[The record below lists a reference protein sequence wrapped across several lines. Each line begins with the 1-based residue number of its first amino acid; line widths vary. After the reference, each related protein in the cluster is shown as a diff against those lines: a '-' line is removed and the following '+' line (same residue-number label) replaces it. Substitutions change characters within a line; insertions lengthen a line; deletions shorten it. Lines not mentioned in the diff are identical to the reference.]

1 MLCDNTREL
10 DDGDD
15 DLAVDTFFHKATQPR
30 PEPNPP
36 LPIEV
41 LATVLLEAAL
51 TKANRSVLMCPNRVS
66 IIKVPSADW
75 IGPVAKRLQQICP
88 EHSVEAEEER
98 KHTARTY
105 VTVGS
110 DAHDWLEKGRGV
122 IYVTKDPES
131 GLDATARIIADQT
144 IILPNL
150 TPTLLRRAIRRVTG
164 GVARGVTADMARLE
178 CSVIAGLLRPG
189 LSAGDCVVGLQRAV
203 ERLNRH
209 SNTNIAVPLLTE
221 LPLPS
226 DLRAWTDQT
235 MTDLKNVANGTMAAD
250 KLIFGVLE
258 GPPGTG
264 KSLIAESLARTAGW
278 SFVPTSVGTWFTS
291 GDGALGGVAK
301 NIKSFVDTVLTSEPA
316 IGFLDELDAIPSRET
331 MDNRDRG
338 WWTPIVTLVLT
349 ELDRLQKSNR
359 KVLLLGATNYYQHL
373 DPALTRPGR
382 LQQRVPVLP
391 LENEEDVIAVF
402 RHYLGSDLADSDLEP
417 LARFGHGTT
426 PAAIEGWVKS
436 ARAAARSNN
445 RPITTDDILAQM
457 LPADD
462 RSAADLRA
470 IALHEAGHAV
480 VAYRLGFSVEGV
492 SIISNGAIGGV
503 ARSRA
508 LSIIPNWSQ
517 ISDLVTVKLAGR
529 AADMVLG
536 NGAHAGAEADLA
548 QATEL
553 LRSALA
559 RQGLGDTLVYRET
572 RQTQAGVLDA
582 EIDAHL
588 KRFLQRA
595 LDIVEKDRRLVL
607 KLSDGLMVAKVLSS
621 REIVEVLG
629 PRANNEQEAVDHAIL
644 SGPAVS
650 AYAEN

>member
-1 MLCDNTREL
+1 MLCDNTTEP

-15 DLAVDTFFHKATQPR
+15 DLGVDTLFNKATQPK
-30 PEPNPP
+30 PAPNPP
-36 LPIEV
+36 PPIEV

-51 TKANRSVLMCPNRVS
+51 TKANRSLLMCPNRVS

-75 IGPVAKRLQQICP
+75 IGPVTKQLQQICP

-105 VTVGS
+105 VPVGS
-110 DAHDWLEKGRGV
+110 DAHDWLEKGHGV

-131 GLDATARIIADQT
+131 GLDATARMIADQT

-150 TPTLLRRAIRRVTG
+150 TPALLRRAIRRVTG

-178 CSVIAGLLRPG
+178 FSVIAGLLRHG
-189 LSAGDCVVGLQRAV
+189 LSTGDCVAGLKRAV
-203 ERLNRH
+203 ARL
-209 SNTNIAVPLLTE
+209 SPISTTPVPLLTE
-221 LPLPS
+221 LPLSS

-235 MTDLKNVANGTMAAD
+235 LADLERVANGAISAD
-250 KLIFGVLE
+250 KLVFGVLE

-264 KSLIAESLARTAGW
+264 KSLIVESLARTAGW
-278 SFVPTSVGTWFTS
+278 SFVPSSVGTWFTS

-301 NIKSFVDTVLTSEPA
+301 NVKSFVDTVLASEPA

-349 ELDRLQKSNR
+349 ELDRLRKSNA
-359 KVLLLGATNYYQHL
+359 KVLLLGATNYYRHL
-373 DPALTRPGR
+373 DPALIRPGR

-391 LENEEDVIAVF
+391 LETEEDVLAVF
-402 RHYLGSDLADSDLEP
+402 RHYIGKDLANSDLEP

-445 RPITTDDILAQM
+445 RSLTREDIFAQM
-457 LPADD
+457 LPEDD

-492 SIISNGAIGGV
+492 SILSSGEIGGV
-503 ARSRA
+503 TRSRA
-508 LSIIPNWSQ
+508 PSIIPNWSQ

-536 NGAHAGAEADLA
+536 AGAHAGAEADLA
-548 QATEL
+548 QATKL
-553 LRSALA
+553 VRSALVQ
-559 RQGLGDTLVYRET
+559 QGLGDTLVHRET
-572 RQTQAGVLDA
+572 RQIQAGVLDA
-582 EIDAHL
+582 EIDRHL

-595 LDIVEKDRRLVL
+595 RDIVEKNRRLVL
-607 KLSDGLMVAKVLSS
+607 KLAERLMVAKVLSS
-621 REIVEVLG
+621 REIAEVLG
-629 PRANNEQEAVDHAIL
+629 LRANNEQEEAAHAVL
-644 SGPAVS
+644 NGPAVS
-650 AYAEN
+650 A